1 MFDNAAEQVQ
11 KVTDSYNAVRDAR
24 IKAETE
30 GNTKAAALL
39 AETEAQRLALMQETE
54 TKAKEIFADSLLQRK
69 NAMQEFNN
77 EMQTLAENNQ
87 AAILAAFQGRLTA
100 EQEMELEQNLA
111 RQQQMLEEQELRQAY
126 YDWQLESQ
134 ESLLSFGLEAA
145 QTLKD
150 GLVSGFASVITEGA
164 KLGDVLKNL
173 GKQILNMFI
182 QWVVGRQLAA
192 TFSKMANKLAFAETK
207 SIATASAAA
216 WEPAAAL
223 AEAAV
228 PGSIAR
234 GEGLAAAVAGKAA
247 GIGADIFSSNSGSLG
262 SDSFMNGG
270 LDSAMGGLNTG
281 SANLGSGGFMSGGIS
296 SALGGGGSSIISVT
310 TNNYGSINNGWDAD
324 QLLGGLNDSVL
335 GALRSS

>member
-1 MFDNAAEQVQ
+1 
-11 KVTDSYNAVRDAR
+11 
-24 IKAETE
+24 
-30 GNTKAAALL
+30 
-39 AETEAQRLALMQETE
+39 
-54 TKAKEIFADSLLQRK
+54 
-69 NAMQEFNN
+69 
-77 EMQTLAENNQ
+77 
-87 AAILAAFQGRLTA
+87 
-100 EQEMELEQNLA
+100 
-111 RQQQMLEEQELRQAY
+111 
-126 YDWQLESQ
+126 
-134 ESLLSFGLEAA
+134 
-145 QTLKD
+145 
-150 GLVSGFASVITEGA
+150 
-164 KLGDVLKNL
+164 
-173 GKQILNMFI
+173 MFI

-247 GIGADIFSSNSGSLG
+247 GIGADIFSSNYGSLG